1 MSKNDRIFKFEN
13 KPAIFSCGTVAGKKE
28 WEGALGG
35 VFDCHSEDDTFGMST
50 WEQSES
56 EMQRL
61 ALNHAL
67 AKLSWDSTELGLMF
81 AGDLINQCT
90 SSGYGL
96 IDFDVPFLGLFGA
109 CSTLAE
115 GLILAAFIVNA
126 GYVNAAAAV
135 TSSHNCSAERQF
147 RFPIEYGGQ
156 RTPTSQW
163 TVTGAGAFIV
173 GRRSLLD
180 VDEKLISAKSA
191 PPNQPSPL
199 FTHIRIAEAMPGRT
213 IECGITDANNMGAAM
228 APAAADTLL
237 RYFKVSGTK
246 PDDYDLIVTGDL
258 AFEGH
263 RLTSE
268 LLAQKGIH
276 LGSNFN
282 DCGLIIYDRERQDM
296 HAGGSGCGCS
306 ALVVAAEILPKIDR
320 GELKNVLFIG
330 TGALMSPMSVQQGL
344 PIPAIGHLVRLIHD

>member
-1 MSKNDRIFKFEN
+1 MSKNDMIFKFEN
-13 KPAIFSCGTVAGKKE
+13 KPAIYSVGTVAGKKE
-28 WEGALGG
+28 WEGALPGIY
-35 VFDCHSEDDTFGMST
+35 DCHCDDDTFGMPT

-67 AKLSWDSTELGLMF
+67 AKLAWDDGKLGLLF

-96 IDFDVPFLGLFGA
+96 LDFDVPFLGLFGA

-115 GLILAAFIVNA
+115 GLIMTAFTVNA

-147 RFPIEYGGQ
+147 RFPVEYGGQ

-163 TVTGAGAFIV
+163 TVTGACAFIV

-180 VDEKLISAKSA
+180 IEEKLIEAKNASQS
-191 PPNQPSPL
+191 QPSPL
-199 FTHIRIAEAMPGRT
+199 FTHVRIAEAMPGRS
-213 IECGITDANNMGAAM
+213 IECGMNDANNMGAAM
-228 APAAADTLL
+228 APAAGDTLL
-237 RYFKVSGTK
+237 RYFTVSGTK
-246 PDDYDLIVTGDL
+246 PSDYDLIITGDL
-258 AFEGH
+258 GYEGH
-263 RLTSE
+263 RLTGE

-276 LGSNFN
+276 LGNNFA
-282 DCGLIIYDRERQDM
+282 DCGLLIYDRERQDM
-296 HAGGSGCGCS
+296 HAGGSGCACS
-306 ALVVAAEILPKIDR
+306 ALVMGAYILPKIER
-320 GELKNVLFIG
+320 GELRNVLFIG
-330 TGALMSPMSVQQGL
+330 TGALMSQMSVQQGL
-344 PIPAIGHLVRLIHD
+344 PIPAIAHLVRLIYE